1 MLGLFKTKLNPT
13 DHLDIINYL
22 IIEEAEQQ
30 WNYHAVENNF
40 DKKAF
45 RSASFAKGVVEMFVT
60 KILKIKT
67 DNKVLMAIVQLGRD
81 RCQEYITE
89 HKDLKKQYGKL
100 KDKDLLYQLFIA
112 AKYLEIVEEKYR
124 DLKGM
129 NERIMIEG
137 KDCVDF
143 NYRRKAYEIICE
155 ANRMLQLAV
164 KTSKERFKTS
174 EKSNQAYDKYQIVFN
189 KLTVTERKELI
200 NNFSNVVAD
209 RIEDRNPNN
218 LIRLDE

>member
-1 MLGLFKTKLNPT
+1 MLGLFKKKLNVA
-13 DHLDIINYL
+13 DHLDIINCL

-40 DKKAF
+40 DKEAF
-45 RSASFAKGVVEMFVT
+45 RGSSFAFGVVEMFVT
-60 KILKIKT
+60 KILKIKA
-67 DNKVLMAIVQLGRD
+67 D
-81 RCQEYITE
+81 
-89 HKDLKKQYGKL
+89 
-100 KDKDLLYQLFIA
+100 DKDLLYQLFIA
-112 AKYLEIVEEKYR
+112 AKYLEIMEEKYR

-129 NERIMIEG
+129 NEKIMIEG
-137 KDCVDF
+137 FDSVDF
-143 NYRRKAYEIICE
+143 KYKKNAYEIVCE

-189 KLTVTERKELI
+189 KLTATERKELI
-200 NNFSNVVAD
+200 KNFSNVVAD

-218 LIRLDE
+218 LLD

>member
-1 MLGLFKTKLNPT
+1 MFGLFKNKLNVGE
-13 DHLDIINYL
+13 HSDIINYL
-22 IIEEAEQQ
+22 IIEESEQQ

-40 DKKAF
+40 DNEAF
-45 RSASFAKGVVEMFVT
+45 RSSSFALGVVEMFVT

-67 DNKVLMAIVQLGRD
+67 DNEVLMAIVQLGRD

-89 HKDLKKQYGKL
+89 HKDQKKEYEKL

-112 AKYLEIVEEKYR
+112 AKYLEIMEEKYH

-137 KDCVDF
+137 KECVDF

-164 KTSKERFKTS
+164 QTSKERFQSS

-189 KLTVTERKELI
+189 KLKETERKEFI
-200 NNFSNVVAD
+200 DKFSDVVTA
-209 RIEDRNPNN
+209 RIEKRNPDN
-218 LIRLDE
+218 LMILDD

>member
-45 RSASFAKGVVEMFVT
+45 RSSSFAKGVVNMFVT
-60 KILKIKT
+60 KILKMKAD
-67 DNKVLMAIVQLGRD
+67 DNILMTIVDLGHR

-89 HKDLKKQYGKL
+89 YTEKKSLIKKITHEKL
-100 KDKDLLYQLFIA
+100 LFNYFSI
-112 AKYLEIVEEKYR
+112 EIYFNHISEKHS

-129 NERIMIEG
+129 NELLMIKG
-137 KDCVDF
+137 KDSVDF
-143 NYRRKAYEIICE
+143 NYRKQAYELITE
-155 ANRMLQLAV
+155 TNRELQLII
-164 KTSKERFKTS
+164 KTMYERFTKNKTNS
-174 EKSNQAYDKYQIVFN
+174 VVDKYKKTWN
-189 KLTVTERKELI
+189 RLKEEDRKSWI
-200 NNFSNVVAD
+200 KNISD
-209 RIEDRNPNN
+209 RIMDTIEDRNPNN
-218 LIRLDE
+218 LLN

>member
-1 MLGLFKTKLNPT
+1 MLGLFKKKLNVT
-13 DHLDIINYL
+13 DHLDIINCL

-40 DKKAF
+40 DKEAF
-45 RSASFAKGVVEMFVT
+45 RGSSFAFGVVEMFVT
-60 KILKIKT
+60 KILKIKA
-67 DNKVLMAIVQLGRD
+67 DDKILMVVVDLGHR

-89 HKDLKKQYGKL
+89 HKDLKKQYEKL

-112 AKYLEIVEEKYR
+112 AKYLEIMEEKYR

-129 NERIMIEG
+129 NEKIMIEG
-137 KDCVDF
+137 FDVVDF
-143 NYRRKAYEIICE
+143 KYKKNAYEIVCE

-189 KLTVTERKELI
+189 KLTATERKELI
-200 NNFSNVVAD
+200 KNFSNVVAD

-218 LIRLDE
+218 LLD

>member
-1 MLGLFKTKLNPT
+1 MLGLFKKKLNVT

-45 RSASFAKGVVEMFVT
+45 RGLHFAKKVVEMFVT
-60 KILKIKT
+60 KILKIKA
-67 DNKVLMAIVQLGRD
+67 DDEILMAVVDLGHR
-81 RCQEYITE
+81 RCQEYIAE
-89 HKDLKKQYGKL
+89 HKDLKKQYDKL
-100 KDKDLLYQLFIA
+100 KDKDLLYQLFSA
-112 AKYLEIVEEKYR
+112 SKYLEIMEEKYR

-129 NERIMIEG
+129 NERIIIEG
-137 KDCVDF
+137 F
-143 NYRRKAYEIICE
+143 NSVNFKYKKNAYEIVCE
-155 ANRMLQLAV
+155 ANRMLQLTI

-174 EKSNQAYDKYQIVFN
+174 EKSNEAYDKYQIVFN
-189 KLTVTERKELI
+189 KLTATERKDLI
-200 NNFSNVVAD
+200 KNFSNKIAD

-218 LIRLDE
+218 LLD

>member
-1 MLGLFKTKLNPT
+1 MVFGLFKNKLNPT

-40 DKKAF
+40 EKKAY
-45 RSASFAKGVVEMFVT
+45 RSASFAKGVVNMFVT
-60 KILKIKT
+60 KILKMKADDKI
-67 DNKVLMAIVQLGRD
+67 LMAVVDLGHR
-81 RCQEYITE
+81 RCQEYIVE
-89 HKDLKKQYGKL
+89 YKEQKKQYEKL
-100 KDKDLLYQLFIA
+100 KDKDLLYKIFIS
-112 AKYLEIVEEKYR
+112 AKYFEIIIKKYP

-155 ANRMLQLAV
+155 ANRMMHLAV
-164 KTSKERFKTS
+164 QTSKVRFKTT
-174 EKSNQAYDKYQIVFN
+174 EKFDQAYDKCEKEFN
-189 KLTVTERKELI
+189 KLDASKRKTYIVE
-200 NNFSNVVAD
+200 FSNIVAD
-209 RIEDRNPNN
+209 RIEDRNPHN
-218 LIRLDE
+218 LVD

>member
-13 DHLDIINYL
+13 DHLAIINYL

-45 RSASFAKGVVEMFVT
+45 RGLPFAKGVVEMFVT
-60 KILKIKT
+60 KILKIKA
-67 DNKVLMAIVQLGRD
+67 DDKILMVVVDLGHR

-89 HKDLKKQYGKL
+89 HKDLKKQYEKL

-112 AKYLEIVEEKYR
+112 AKYLEIMEEKYS

-129 NERIMIEG
+129 NEKIMIEG
-137 KDCVDF
+137 FDSVDF
-143 NYRRKAYEIICE
+143 KYKKNAYEIVCE

-189 KLTVTERKELI
+189 KLTATERKELI
-200 NNFSNVVAD
+200 KDFSNVVAD

-218 LIRLDE
+218 LLD

>member
-1 MLGLFKTKLNPT
+1 MLGLFKKKLNVA
-13 DHLDIINYL
+13 DHLDIINCL

-40 DKKAF
+40 DKEAF
-45 RSASFAKGVVEMFVT
+45 RGSSFAFGVIEMFVT
-60 KILKIKT
+60 KILKIKA

-89 HKDLKKQYGKL
+89 HKDLKKQYEKL

-112 AKYLEIVEEKYR
+112 SKYLEIMEEKYR

-129 NERIMIEG
+129 NEKIMIEG
-137 KDCVDF
+137 FDSVNFKYKK
-143 NYRRKAYEIICE
+143 NAYEIVCE

-164 KTSKERFKTS
+164 KTSKERFKSS
-174 EKSNQAYDKYQIVFN
+174 EKSNQAYDKYQTVFN
-189 KLTVTERKELI
+189 KLKETERKESI
-200 NNFSNVVAD
+200 EKFSDIVTT
-209 RIEDRNPNN
+209 RIEKRNPDNI
-218 LIRLDE
+218 L

>member
-1 MLGLFKTKLNPT
+1 MLGLFKKKLNVA
-13 DHLDIINYL
+13 DHLDIINCL

-40 DKKAF
+40 DKEAF
-45 RSASFAKGVVEMFVT
+45 RGSSFAFGVIEMFVT
-60 KILKIKT
+60 KILKIKA

-89 HKDLKKQYGKL
+89 HKDLKKQYEKL

-112 AKYLEIVEEKYR
+112 AKYLEIMEEKYR

-129 NERIMIEG
+129 NEKIMIQG
-137 KDCVDF
+137 FDSVDF
-143 NYRRKAYEIICE
+143 KYKKNAYEIVCE

-164 KTSKERFKTS
+164 KTSKERFKSS

-189 KLTVTERKELI
+189 KLTATKHKELI
-200 NNFSNVVAD
+200 KNFSNVVAD
-209 RIEDRNPNN
+209 RIEDRNLNN
-218 LIRLDE
+218 LLD

>member
-1 MLGLFKTKLNPT
+1 MFGLFKNKLNPT

-40 DKKAF
+40 DKQAF
-45 RSASFAKGVVEMFVT
+45 RSASFAKGVVNMFVT
-60 KILKIKT
+60 KILKMKAEDKI
-67 DNKVLMAIVQLGRD
+67 LMAIVDLGHR
-81 RCQEYITE
+81 RCQEYIAE
-89 HKDLKKQYGKL
+89 YKDQKKQYEKL
-100 KDKDLLYQLFIA
+100 KDKDLLYKLFIS
-112 AKYLEIVEEKYR
+112 AKYFEIVGKKYP

-155 ANRMLQLAV
+155 ANRMIHLAV
-164 KTSKERFKTS
+164 QTSKMRFKTTD
-174 EKSNQAYDKYQIVFN
+174 KSDQAYDKYEKEFN
-189 KLTVTERKELI
+189 KLDASKRKTYI
-200 NNFSNVVAD
+200 VDFSNIVAD

-218 LIRLDE
+218 LVD

>member
-1 MLGLFKTKLNPT
+1 MVFGLFKNKLNPT
-13 DHLDIINYL
+13 DHLAIINYL

-45 RSASFAKGVVEMFVT
+45 RSASFAKGVVNMFVT
-60 KILKIKT
+60 KILKMKADEKI
-67 DNKVLMAIVQLGRD
+67 LMSIVDLGHR
-81 RCQEYITE
+81 RCQEYIVE
-89 HKDLKKQYGKL
+89 YKEQKKQYEKL
-100 KDKDLLYQLFIA
+100 KDKDLLYKIFIS
-112 AKYLEIVEEKYR
+112 AKYFEIVGKKYP

-155 ANRMLQLAV
+155 ANRMIHLAV
-164 KTSKERFKTS
+164 QTSKIRFKTT
-174 EKSNQAYDKYQIVFN
+174 EKSDQAYDKYEKEFN
-189 KLTVTERKELI
+189 KLDASKRKTYI
-200 NNFSNVVAD
+200 VDFSNIVAD
-209 RIEDRNPNN
+209 RIEDRNPYN
-218 LIRLDE
+218 LVD